1 MTLSRILFGLLVLL
15 TPAMVTAEELIPWMD
30 DLDQAFS
37 KAEQENKLVLIHFWH
52 EQCAPCRKLE
62 SFVFKDGKIA
72 AAIDRDYVAVKVN
85 TRKNP
90 ALAKRYKIKSVPQDL
105 VYRSDGEILSQRIS
119 PSNSRGYMFML
130 SQTVKSARGKQ
141 GGVDVAVVRAVNGN
155 DPSGIPVVQ
164 GQSQFTPPSGPK
176 GFRSGHRLSDQSVDQ
191 IDPSAQAGPAN
202 QSSLPAVSVPSQVVD
217 NPFVGEQGAQNVPV
231 NTSFDPSKIKNVNTV
246 AIVNYDQNAETTTV
260 RQAEVRDEGDP
271 QPAVVEPD
279 SPTSDTTVESA
290 QPGQTES
297 PSGDAAQT
305 QEALGPDSPEA
316 SLPPLGLEG
325 FCPIAL
331 IENKEW
337 KEGDRQF
344 GCIHRG

>member
-37 KAEQENKLVLIHFWH
+37 KAQQEKKLVLIHFWH

-155 DPSGIPVVQ
+155 EHSCCSGAAAKHASIRTDRF
-164 GQSQFTPPSGPK
+164 S
-176 GFRSGHRLSDQSVDQ
+176 
-191 IDPSAQAGPAN
+191 I
-202 QSSLPAVSVPSQVVD
+202 
-217 NPFVGEQGAQNVPV
+217 GA
-231 NTSFDPSKIKNVNTV
+231 SCK
-246 AIVNYDQNAETTTV
+246 
-260 RQAEVRDEGDP
+260 
-271 QPAVVEPD
+271 
-279 SPTSDTTVESA
+279 
-290 QPGQTES
+290 
-297 PSGDAAQT
+297 
-305 QEALGPDSPEA
+305 
-316 SLPPLGLEG
+316 
-325 FCPIAL
+325 
-331 IENKEW
+331 
-337 KEGDRQF
+337 
-344 GCIHRG
+344 